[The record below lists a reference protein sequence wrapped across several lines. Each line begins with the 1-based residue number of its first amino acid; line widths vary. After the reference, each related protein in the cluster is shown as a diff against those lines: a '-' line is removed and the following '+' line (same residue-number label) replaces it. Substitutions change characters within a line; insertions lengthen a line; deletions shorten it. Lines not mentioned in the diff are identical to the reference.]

1 MQHGRVAA
9 LTLVMASG
17 LVTATLTGRQVRE
30 DSAFQAAQRLFYN
43 ARYDAAAAQAAQLRA
58 AHPDDLATYELR
70 TSALLFQ
77 LRRAIGDPPDKNKAL
92 KKCVPCPALMTAFA
106 EETAAGQAK
115 TRARLKTD
123 PHDETALF
131 YLGKLD
137 LNHVWLHLGTL
148 GKRTGW
154 GEYWEARRSL
164 DAVLKRNPA
173 HVRARVARA
182 WIDYI
187 VDTKVPWGVRWMLGG
202 GDKKKALRVARQAA
216 DADADFFTKAE
227 AGFAL
232 WEMQIREKDF
242 TEAVVT
248 ARRLALDFPKNP
260 EVAEFLA
267 VRAKLRPFP
276 VP

>member
-1 MQHGRVAA
+1 MPHGRAGV
-9 LTLVMASG
+9 LPLVIASG
-17 LVTATLTGRQVRE
+17 LVTATLAAPRVPQDT
-30 DSAFQAAQRLFYN
+30 AFQAAQRLFYN
-43 ARYDAAAAQAAQLRA
+43 ARYDAAAARAAELRA

-77 LRRAIGDPPDKNKAL
+77 LRRAIGDPPDKAKAL
-92 KKCVPCPALMTAFA
+92 KQCVPCPALMAAFKD
-106 EETAAGQAK
+106 ETAAGQAR
-115 TRARLKTD
+115 TRALLKKNAL
-123 PHDETALF
+123 DEEALF

-148 GKRTGW
+148 GRRTGW

-187 VDTKVPWGVRWMLGG
+187 VDTKVPWGVRWTLGG

-216 DADADFFTKAE
+216 DANADFFTKAE
-227 AGFAL
+227 AVFAL

-248 ARRLALDFPKNP
+248 ARRLARDFPKNP

-267 VRAKLRPFP
+267 VRGKSRP
-276 VP
+276 